1 MFQPQFSESW
11 RVKEK
16 VSGGFYLA
24 FFQTVSVRQN
34 FNLTRYMPIGQY
46 LAKTLT
52 ESVSVWEYSNFVLP
66 RLHLDS

>member
-52 ESVSVWEYSNFVLP
+52 ESVSV
-66 RLHLDS
+66 